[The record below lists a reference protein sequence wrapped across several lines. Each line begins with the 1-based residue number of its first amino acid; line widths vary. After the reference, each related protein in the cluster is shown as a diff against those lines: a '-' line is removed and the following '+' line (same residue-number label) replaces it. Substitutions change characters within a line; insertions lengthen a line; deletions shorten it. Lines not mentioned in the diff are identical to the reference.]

1 MKNMKKGFSVIE
13 IVMVLGVIG
22 ILSSF
27 IAPKVRNYLA
37 MAKDSKAI
45 NTIQNL
51 RIASETYYLENGQYP
66 WKETTLDQDVLD
78 KLEKYIGKKMEL
90 EESKLLLDIGGS
102 KDLTES
108 DEIEYGGKVEVVIK
122 GSKGFVLEPVGGT
135 LKFSIRGE
143 EWSSI

>member
-1 MKNMKKGFSVIE
+1 
-13 IVMVLGVIG
+13 
-22 ILSSF
+22 
-27 IAPKVRNYLA
+27 APKVRDYLA

-51 RIASETYYLENGQYP
+51 RIASETYYLENGKYP

-102 KDLTES
+102 KDLIES
-108 DEIEYGGKVEVVIK
+108 DVKFGGKVEVIIQEA
-122 GSKGFVLEPVGGT
+122 KGFVLEPVDGT

-143 EWSSI
+143 EWASI